1 MADKRTRWIIEA
13 TSNIPDVNKQL
24 ERLIQLQQTQNELTQ
39 QNTTSTALAIQRQRE
54 QIEQLSSAQ
63 TKANTT
69 TSQGVKQ
76 QSDMMGALRKEYD
89 LLSKTLSGLAQL
101 AAGAWA
107 VNQLKTYVMEV
118 IAAKSAQDGFVASM
132 EQMLGSRLKAEELN
146 AKLMEIAQKSPFTI
160 DQIQEVTKKLQGM
173 GVETN
178 KLIPY
183 VNMLGDIAS
192 VVGTQKLPLIA
203 KAMTD
208 VQNKGILMGQEIK
221 QFTENGIPLFDLL
234 AKSMQKPREEVVKLA
249 HDHKIAFA
257 DVEKALMQSTQ
268 KGGLYYGQM
277 AVQAEQLGGKVANL
291 ADKYTLAKAKVGDF
305 FENGIKK
312 GIGMLGDLI
321 DATIGSA
328 SAIERLTKYFSAA
341 LTMWVAYR
349 AAVLS
354 TSAALKA
361 NQVATLQDLAAK
373 EASTLA
379 TVTMSTATTGLRA
392 SLSGLWTVMKAN
404 PWGALITVITAAIGV
419 YQMWGAA
426 QTEVISALGEEEI
439 KLKNQKQLF
448 NDSVLAVMALKEGT
462 DKRRIAM
469 ESLISNYPEYFR
481 GLSAEGT
488 NNATLNKILG
498 QVNNSYKERIDLARQ
513 AYNISKLEEKRSE
526 LLKEEFELMER
537 IKMRSPEL
545 YKQINGDSEKLM
557 EALRKGGTSFLK
569 QLEGQGSLLKNVWD
583 NAMNGSILKSADA
596 VSKGLKEVDREIL
609 AASQRRETLSKKEQQ
624 NAVAAENT
632 RWTAVSA
639 QMKKGSKEYEA
650 AQADHEKKVQELA
663 GKTSTQIHKFE
674 DSKVAKKKST
684 LELSLENDLKELK
697 SVEQTYMQKMKVL
710 EKEEELQKEIARRTI
725 TSQTDLH
732 NRLTSLT
739 LQYAAKREEIMRK
752 EIESR
757 IDYDMKDLK
766 AAQAASDKYIAIKEK
781 EAEEIENL
789 DGYVAALQEK
799 QRLEDIDKAIKTHD
813 RLVDITKRAYEEM
826 AKQGAMEAGENKKFW
841 ETREGAITR
850 YWIKVKEQE
859 IEGYKEIR
867 KQRADHM
874 AKMLELYGGNSEEY
888 ESSLADFLVNEEDL
902 AEATKQYEGFQA
914 NLSEMNANW
923 FAELVKLAQMGFEAY
938 YNAIN
943 KGLEQID
950 SAYEN
955 AIAAYDGLKE
965 ANEEAMDAILA
976 DTTLTYEQTTEAL
989 KNAMETQRQILRAQN
1004 DFEYLRG
1011 ENAEYMKELKD
1022 GFEETSAG
1030 FSAITSAL
1038 NGDIGATIGSLVKMF
1053 SDMGTHWKEQLA
1065 LREQNEQESIIR
1077 MNERRLY
1084 QWNLELQQAQEL
1096 LQKKFEL
1103 WDQELEKFRE
1113 TKNAEIAAL
1122 EERFAKEKS
1131 LMEQSSSDKQLRLQE
1146 DDVFR
1151 AQLMAQGEAREVA
1164 MLEAAKQREIA
1175 EAQRRNVSSEEIAR
1189 ITNAFNELITQKH
1202 AEYSDARGNKDK
1214 ETSLAI
1220 QEQKAQ
1226 EKDKIL
1232 ELEGATKDQIQVLKD
1247 QILKLEQQVS
1257 ADKQAAQKEYADYV
1271 KHTQGQMF
1279 EAERQ
1284 MAIAQLR
1291 VEIALLKS
1299 KRNIFNRGKIN
1310 EAIGDLEAAIGEMG
1324 GIGNPYGY
1332 ENPSR
1337 GDGSGGTTPRP
1348 NTPRGNDPDDDGRTN
1363 GPRPGFNGDPWLT
1376 RAKWDPDAKYGL
1388 DEIYMRTHEGE
1399 RLMPLYLNQH
1409 LGANVSNE
1417 QLVHGYLQYANFMDR
1432 MPDTSVAQ
1440 IPQMVL
1446 PEFSVSNQNVISM
1459 DRVERKLDQ
1468 LNNTFAN
1475 KSLLQV
1481 NIDGNAVSISEQWES
1496 HKATYYDTLFKQ

>member
-69 TSQGVKQ
+69 STQGAKQ
-76 QSDMMGALRKEYD
+76 QTDMMGALRKEYD

-160 DQIQEVTKKLQGM
+160 EQIQEVTKKLQGM

-249 HDHKIAFA
+249 NDHKIAFA

-291 ADKYTLAKAKVGDF
+291 GDKYTLAKAKVGDF
-305 FENGIKK
+305 FENGIKR
-312 GIGMLGDLI
+312 GIDFMGDLI
-321 DATIGSA
+321 DVTIGSS
-328 SAIERLTKYFSAA
+328 SAIERLTKYFSAS

-379 TVTMSTATTGLRA
+379 TVTMSTATTGLKA

-404 PWGALITVITAAIGV
+404 PWGALITVVTAAIGV
-419 YQMWGAA
+419 YQMWNAA
-426 QTEVISALGEEEI
+426 STEVISALGEEEI

-448 NDSVLAVMALKEGT
+448 NDSVLAVMALKDGT

-488 NNATLNKILG
+488 NNATLNRILG

-513 AYNISKLEEKRSE
+513 AYNLSKLEEKRAE

-596 VSKGLKEVDREIL
+596 VSKGLKEVDKEIL

-624 NAVAAENT
+624 NAISAENA

-639 QMKKGSKEYEA
+639 QMKKGSKEYEV

-663 GKTSTQIHKFE
+663 GKTTDQIHKFE

-684 LELSLENDLKELK
+684 LELSLENDVKEIK
-697 SVEQTYMQKMKVL
+697 SLDQTYMTKMKLLDAEEKL
-710 EKEEELQKEIARRTI
+710 EIERAKRSIASATALAERI
-725 TSQTDLH
+725 DSIH
-732 NRLTSLT
+732 I
-739 LQYAAKREEIMRK
+739 QYAAKRAELMRK
-752 EIESR
+752 EIDDR

-766 AAQAASDKYIAIKEK
+766 ALEAHSKKIIAIKEK
-781 EAEEIENL
+781 EAEDIEDLTNFINGLQDKQRQENL
-789 DGYVAALQEK
+789 EDYLAASKKL
-799 QRLEDIDKAIKTHD
+799 LDIAREAAEQSKAIGAD
-813 RLVDITKRAYEEM
+813 EAEANRSIWQSREM
-826 AKQGAMEAGENKKFW
+826 AVNA
-841 ETREGAITR
+841 
-850 YWIKVKEQE
+850 YWIKVKE
-859 IEGYKEIR
+859 KEITELKESIDR
-867 KQRADHM
+867 QIQYN
-874 AKMLELYGGNSEEY
+874 AKMLELYGGDSAEY
-888 ESSLADFLVNEEDL
+888 TDGLGMFVA
-902 AEATKQYEGFQA
+902 
-914 NLSEMNANW
+914 MR
-923 FAELVKLAQMGFEAY
+923 AELAKTEAETNQVKERQEQSTKTWLANIIQAIGDIYQAIMEMVVEGREQMVE
-938 YNAIN
+938 
-943 KGLEQID
+943 
-950 SAYEN
+950 
-955 AIAAYDGLKE
+955 AYDG
-965 ANEEAMDAILA
+965 AADAYKGLA
-976 DTTLTYEQTTEAL
+976 DANRSHMDEIIADTSLTYEQLEEELRQSILRQDQILGDARQMEKLRDKNKEYLADL
-989 KNAMETQRQILRAQN
+989 KSDMETVSNGVGAV
-1004 DFEYLRG
+1004 
-1011 ENAEYMKELKD
+1011 
-1022 GFEETSAG
+1022 TS
-1030 FSAITSAL
+1030 FL
-1038 NGDIGATIGSLVKMF
+1038 NGNIGDTFSNLVKMVIGWTTAVNK
-1053 SDMGTHWKEQLA
+1053 SAYE
-1065 LREQNEQESIIR
+1065 
-1077 MNERRLY
+1077 
-1084 QWNLELQQAQEL
+1084 QQARNEEMNVAMHQSNIERIEASIRAEEAL
-1096 LQKKFEL
+1096 LAKKFEM
-1103 WDQELEKFRE
+1103 WDQELAKFTE
-1113 TKNAEIAAL
+1113 TVNAEIAAL
-1122 EERFAKEKS
+1122 EAGLARQKEM
-1131 LMEQSSSDKQLRLQE
+1131 LAQASSDKQLRLQE

-1164 MLEAAKQREIA
+1164 ALEAAKQREIVRAQESGATA
-1175 EAQRRNVSSEEIAR
+1175 EEVAR
-1189 ITNAFNELITQKH
+1189 ITNAFNELIAQKH
-1202 AEYSDARGNKDK
+1202 AEYKDAIGKKDK
-1214 ETSLAI
+1214 EVSLAV

-1226 EKDKIL
+1226 EADKVKTI
-1232 ELEGATKDQIQVLKD
+1232 EKSVETEINFLKN
-1247 QILKLEQQVS
+1247 QILLLEQQVS
-1257 ADKQAAQKEYADYV
+1257 SDKQAAQEEYANFV
-1271 KHTQGQMF
+1271 KTSQAAIF
-1279 EAERQ
+1279 EQEKQ
-1284 MAIAQLR
+1284 MAMAQIR

-1299 KRNIFNRGKIN
+1299 KRNIFNKGKID
-1310 EAIGDLEAAIGEMG
+1310 EAIGDLEAAIGEIANYGQPVVEGPRRGNGTG
-1324 GIGNPYGY
+1324 GVNPRPSGGPRNASGEENSRNPLFHGSPFLELNGNP
-1332 ENPSR
+1332 
-1337 GDGSGGTTPRP
+1337 DGIDTIPAR
-1348 NTPRGNDPDDDGRTN
+1348 
-1363 GPRPGFNGDPWLT
+1363 LH
-1376 RAKWDPDAKYGL
+1376 K
-1388 DEIYMRTHEGE
+1388 GE
-1399 RLMPLYLNQH
+1399 RVVQSYLNQF
-1409 LGANVSNE
+1409 LGPNIGNE
-1417 QLVHGYLQYANFMDR
+1417 ELVHGYLQYANLMDR
-1432 MPDTSVAQ
+1432 LPDTTVPI
-1440 IPQMVL
+1440 IPQMIL
-1446 PEFSVSNQNVISM
+1446 PDFSQSNQNVISLEGLENEM
-1459 DRVERKLDQ
+1459 REMRK
-1468 LNNTFAN
+1468 TFAS
-1475 KSLLQV
+1475 KSLIQV